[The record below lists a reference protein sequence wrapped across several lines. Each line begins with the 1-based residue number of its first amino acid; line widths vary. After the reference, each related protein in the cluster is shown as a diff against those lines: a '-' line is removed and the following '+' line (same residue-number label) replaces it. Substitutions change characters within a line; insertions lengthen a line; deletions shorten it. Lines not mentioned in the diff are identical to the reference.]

1 MGLPTQGRAIDMETQ
16 FMTFENA
23 AQWESWLAENHGQA
37 ADVWI
42 RIAKKNAPTVSVTLA
57 EALDAAL
64 CYGWIDSHR
73 KGYDKDHYL
82 QRYSPR
88 RSKSAWSQ
96 VNVDKVEVLIA
107 AGRMKPAGFAAIQA
121 AKEDGRWDAAYE
133 RQRTA
138 TIPQDL
144 ADALATNKTARIR
157 YEQLGRTRQY
167 ALFLRLMKARTPGS
181 RAVQLQQI
189 IAAL

>member
-1 MGLPTQGRAIDMETQ
+1 METQ
-16 FMTFENA
+16 FTTFEDA

-42 RIAKKNAPTVSVTLA
+42 RIAKKNAPTASVTLT

-88 RSKSAWSQ
+88 RAKSPWSQ
-96 VNVDKVEVLIA
+96 VNVDKVEALIA
-107 AGRMKPAGFAAIQA
+107 AGRMQPAGFAAIQA
-121 AKEDGRWDAAYE
+121 AKEDGRWAAAYE

-144 ADALATNKTARIR
+144 ADALADNETARTR
-157 YEQLGRTRQY
+157 YELLDRTRQY
-167 ALFLRLMKARTPGS
+167 ALFLRLMKARTPDS

>member
-1 MGLPTQGRAIDMETQ
+1 M
-16 FMTFENA
+16 FMTFEDA
-23 AQWESWLAENHGQA
+23 AQWESWLAEHHDQA
-37 ADVWI
+37 AEVWI
-42 RIAKKNAPTVSVTLA
+42 RIAKKNAPRASVTLT
-57 EALDAAL
+57 EALDVAL

-73 KGYDKDHYL
+73 KPYDKDHYL

-96 VNVDKVEVLIA
+96 VNVDKVSALIA
-107 AGRMKPAGFAAIQA
+107 AGRMRPAGFAAIQA

-144 ADALATNKTARIR
+144 ADALACNKPAQAR
-157 YEQLGRTRQY
+157 YAQLDRTRQY
-167 ALFLRLMKARTPGS
+167 ALFLRLMKARTPES
-181 RAVQLQQI
+181 RAAQLQQI